1 MSVKRVV
8 DGDTFWVYDGS
19 RKGLKVR
26 LIGIDTPETVHT
38 QKPIEYFGPEASD
51 YVKGLLEGN
60 KVRLEYDVGRL
71 DRFGRTLAY
80 VYLEDGTFLNA
91 DLLKKGY
98 ARIMTIQ
105 PNVKHAD
112 YFLKLERKARKKKKG
127 MWKKELK

>member
-1 MSVKRVV
+1 
-8 DGDTFWVYDGS
+8 
-19 RKGLKVR
+19 
-26 LIGIDTPETVHT
+26 
-38 QKPIEYFGPEASD
+38 
-51 YVKGLLEGN
+51 
-60 KVRLEYDVGRL
+60 RLEYDVGRL